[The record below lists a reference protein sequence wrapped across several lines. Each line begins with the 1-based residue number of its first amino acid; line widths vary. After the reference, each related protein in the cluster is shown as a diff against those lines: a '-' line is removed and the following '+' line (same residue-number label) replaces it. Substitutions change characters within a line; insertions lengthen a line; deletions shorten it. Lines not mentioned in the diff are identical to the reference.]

1 MKQYILD
8 QPVALAPVAPLTP
21 PLAEASPGSP
31 RRWRWLLLILL
42 LEPVALAV
50 LYLLLNSDRDGREA
64 VAATPVAHAGQV
76 APIAV
81 AQPTEPMPKPTEP
94 MPRRAEPE
102 PAAPE
107 QPAGPVEAASRISH
121 ERGRYVVDLHSAPL
135 GVALEMLSSATR
147 ARVTG
152 GDIFSGSALRLTRSA
167 VAATPQEAW
176 QAVFSE
182 VASFAITCAAN
193 ACDVRFV
200 SLTRPDGNGSPASRP
215 GPSLAQGAAYAP
227 AMIHPTSDPGAG
239 APAFGAAA
247 APGPEPTTSDN

>member
-1 MKQYILD
+1 MKQYVLD
-8 QPVALAPVAPLTP
+8 HPAPLAPSAPLTP
-21 PLAEASPGSP
+21 PPAAAAPGSP

-50 LYLLLNSDRDGREA
+50 LYLILNGDEREA
-64 VAATPVAHAGQV
+64 AAAPGAARVAQV

-81 AQPTEPMPKPTEP
+81 AQPAQPMLQPGDP
-94 MPRRAEPE
+94 MSRRAEPE
-102 PAAPE
+102 PAASE
-107 QPAGPVEAASRISH
+107 GPASPVAATSRISL

-135 GVALEMLSSATR
+135 GAALEMLSSATK

-152 GDIFSGSALRLTRSA
+152 GDIFSGSVLRLTRSA

-200 SLTRPDGNGSPASRP
+200 SLTRPDGNGSPASRQGQSP
-215 GPSLAQGAAYAP
+215 VQGAAYAP
-227 AMIHPTSDPGAG
+227 PLIHPTANPGAF
-239 APAFGAAA
+239 APAWGAAA
-247 APGPEPTTSDN
+247 APGPEPTSSDN

>member
-1 MKQYILD
+1 MKQYVLD

-107 QPAGPVEAASRISH
+107 QPAGPVEAASRVSH

-182 VASFAITCAAN
+182 VASFAITCATN
-193 ACDVRFV
+193 GCDVRFV
-200 SLTRPDGNGSPASRP
+200 SLTKPGGDSPAASPGASLARGTSYPAAMIRPAP
-215 GPSLAQGAAYAP
+215 GPPAAAP
-227 AMIHPTSDPGAG
+227 AW
-239 APAFGAAA
+239 GAAA
-247 APGPEPTTSDN
+247 APPADPTSSDN